1 MYAIRLGDDGAEM
14 RPLEIWHAEE
24 FLAHLDRGREFINRY
39 VPFGSRATDL
49 DTAREA
55 LQRYADLRAAD
66 TAWVHGL
73 WLDGKLV
80 GGVLTLNFDAAAG
93 TCELGCWLEP
103 AGTGRGLVTRA
114 MRVLIDWAVEE
125 RGIHRVEWVA
135 ASGNTASV
143 AVARRLGM
151 TRDGVRR
158 EAHLHHGVRHDL
170 EVWSLL
176 APNGAPARPPEEG
189 PKHPLRRRPSK
200 ALHF

>member
-1 MYAIRLGDDGAEM
+1 MTTVPRCGPWRSGTPRSSSPTWNGAA
-14 RPLEIWHAEE
+14 RSST
-24 FLAHLDRGREFINRY
+24 NRF

-49 DTAREA
+49 DSAREA

-73 WLDGKLV
+73 WLDGALV

-103 AGTGRGLVTRA
+103 AGTGHGLVTRA
-114 MRVLIDWAVEE
+114 MRVLIDWAVVE

-158 EAHLHHGVRHDL
+158 EAHLHNGVRHDL

-176 APNGAPARPPEEG
+176 APEWRARATQPED
-189 PKHPLRRRPSK
+189 R
-200 ALHF
+200 